1 LAEHDRRDGAALRYL
16 GSRDALLYV
25 ANRTEKPDSSGFLFQ
40 IDGTP
45 FGKPDASPY
54 GPWVNVRVGLQYS
67 AYTKFNGAGRNF
79 DGLGTNAGDNDALRL
94 FIWTAF

>member
-1 LAEHDRRDGAALRYL
+1 
-16 GSRDALLYV
+16 
-25 ANRTEKPDSSGFLFQ
+25 
-40 IDGTP
+40 
-45 FGKPDASPY
+45 
-54 GPWVNVRVGLQYS
+54 VGLQYS